1 MTDQKT
7 VVKGV
12 DKIFFVCRVRFAN
25 VWRQHKRKIMI
36 LSKQVEGNYKQIP
49 AGTYLARCYRF
60 VDMGTQTAVYDGETK
75 SRHVVMIQW
84 EVHGSDENGED
95 LVTNKGEPLTITKN
109 YTASMNEASTLRK
122 HLRAWRGRDFTPE
135 EEKGFKM
142 ENILGQWCMLT
153 VEENPGSNGRMYTN
167 VSSVSPVHATLKKNL
182 PQGYNQPDFFSLA
195 DRNMAVF
202 ERLSDR
208 IKEKIQA
215 APEWSAKK
223 AAPASVSVD
232 VDEDIPF

>member
-1 MTDQKT
+1 
-7 VVKGV
+7 
-12 DKIFFVCRVRFAN
+12 
-25 VWRQHKRKIMI
+25 MI
-36 LSKQVEGNYKQIP
+36 LSKQVEGTYKQIP

-60 VDMGTQTAVYDGETK
+60 VDMGTQTAVYEGETK
-75 SRHVVMIQW
+75 SRHIVMIQW
-84 EVHGSDENGED
+84 EVHGADENGDE

-135 EEKGFKM
+135 EERGFKM

-182 PQGYNQPDFFSLA
+182 PQGYNPVDFFSMT
-195 DRNMAVF
+195 DRNMDVF
-202 ERLSDR
+202 DRLSDR
-208 IKEKIQA
+208 IKEKIQL
-215 APEWSAKK
+215 APEWSVKK
-223 AAPASVSVD
+223 APQKAVAVD

>member
-1 MTDQKT
+1 MNDRRP

-12 DKIFFVCRVRFAN
+12 DRKFFVCRVRLASFGAN
-25 VWRQHKRKIMI
+25 SEETMI
-36 LSKQVEGNYKQIP
+36 LSKQVEGTYKQIP

-60 VDMGTQTAVYDGETK
+60 VDMGTQTAVYEGETK
-75 SRHVVMIQW
+75 SRHIVMIQW
-84 EVHGSDENGED
+84 EVHGADENGDE

-122 HLRAWRGRDFTPE
+122 HLRACRGRDFTPE
-135 EEKGFKM
+135 EERGFKM

-182 PQGYNQPDFFSLA
+182 PQGYNPADFFSMT
-195 DRNMAVF
+195 DRNMDVF
-202 ERLSDR
+202 DRLSDR
-208 IKEKIQA
+208 IKEKIQL
-215 APEWSAKK
+215 APEWAVKK
-223 AAPASVSVD
+223 APQKPVVVD

>member
-36 LSKQVEGNYKQIP
+36 LSKQVEGTYRQIP

-208 IKEKIQA
+208 IKEKIQQ
-215 APEWSAKK
+215 APEWAAKK

>member
-84 EVHGSDENGED
+84 EVHGSDETGED

-109 YTASMNEASTLRK
+109 YTASMHETSTLRK

-142 ENILGQWCMLT
+142 EAILGQWCMLT

-195 DRNMAVF
+195 DRNMTVF

>member
-1 MTDQKT
+1 MTDRRP

-84 EVHGSDENGED
+84 EVHGADENGED
-95 LVTNKGEPLTITKN
+95 LVTHKGEPLTITKN

-182 PQGYNQPDFFSLA
+182 PQGYNTPDFFSLA

-215 APEWSAKK
+215 APEWSVRKS
-223 AAPASVSVD
+223 APASVSVD

>member
-1 MTDQKT
+1 LALTQEEK
-7 VVKGV
+7 
-12 DKIFFVCRVRFAN
+12 
-25 VWRQHKRKIMI
+25 MI
-36 LSKQVEGNYKQIP
+36 LSKQVEGNYKQVP

-95 LVTNKGEPLTITKN
+95 LVTHKGEPLTITKN
-109 YTASMNEASTLRK
+109 YTASINEASTLRK

-142 ENILGQWCMLT
+142 ENILGQWCMVT
-153 VEENPGSNGRMYTN
+153 VEESAGSNGRMYTN

-232 VDEDIPF
+232 DDEDIPF